1 MPSGSIHV
9 AENDKI
15 SFFLISDTPLC
26 VCMCVYTTS
35 SLSTHCWWRISS
47 MPGTVSI
54 SNSITSDSRLLK
66 GSVKHAIVKG
76 HKIQRHRKDT
86 NQMMRGAWPDFQN
99 GYHMKTVLKKQKEFA
114 RRPVE
119 GRRQQSEL
127 SDLQGVRSSRSSRK
141 CRKQRNRQK
150 RNYSWKSPKSC
161 LKQAVRFSLKP
172 WRRRQLHTTVCDCAT
187 AERNIC
193 AA

>member
-1 MPSGSIHV
+1 MITT
-9 AENDKI
+9 I
-15 SFFLISDTPLC
+15 SPVNINHHTQLHFFLVMRALRI
-26 VCMCVYTTS
+26 S
-35 SLSTHCWWRISS
+35 SLS
-47 MPGTVSI
+47 
-54 SNSITSDSRLLK
+54 NF
-66 GSVKHAIVKG
+66 KHAIVKG